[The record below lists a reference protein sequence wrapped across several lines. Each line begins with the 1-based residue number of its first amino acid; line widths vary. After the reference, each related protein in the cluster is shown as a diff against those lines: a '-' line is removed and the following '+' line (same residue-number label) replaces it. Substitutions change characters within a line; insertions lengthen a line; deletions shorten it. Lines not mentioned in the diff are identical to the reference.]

1 MLSRFV
7 SNAHPIS
14 GNVIRLGGDH
24 ELYQIRDRTLF
35 SYLRENSKHN
45 KWLSRFVY
53 SVDAIWIGR
62 KKWVVFQKRVN
73 YMKLKAE
80 I

>member
-1 MLSRFV
+1 MLARFV

-24 ELYQIRDRTLF
+24 ELYQIRDRALF

-45 KWLSRFVY
+45 KWLSHFVY
-53 SVDAIWIGR
+53 SVDVKWIAH
-62 KKWVVFQKRVN
+62 KKWVVFK
-73 YMKLKAE
+73 KKKIE
-80 I
+80 